1 MPLRESS
8 MTLSTLL
15 VAVGPGDADR
25 VEALATAVTEVAE
38 PTGARVVLLHV
49 FGEDDLESV
58 RERLDQSEASPTAA
72 ARRQKTVR
80 DLTDA
85 FDDADV
91 EYEVRGRVGEKADAI
106 VAAAEDVAAD
116 RVFVA
121 GRPRSPAGKAV
132 FGSTAQT
139 VMLSAPC
146 PTTFVRADT
155 R

>member
-1 MPLRESS
+1 

-15 VAVGPGDADR
+15 VAVGPGDGDR
-25 VEALATAVTEVAE
+25 VDALAAAVTEVAE
-38 PTGARVVLLHV
+38 PTGARVELLHV
-49 FGEDDLESV
+49 FEEDGFENV
-58 RERLDQSEASPTAA
+58 RTQLGQSDASPTAA

-85 FDDADV
+85 FDDAGV
-91 EYEVRGRVGEKADAI
+91 EYDVRGRVGEKADAI
-106 VAAAEDVAAD
+106 VAEAEDVAAD

-132 FGSTAQT
+132 FGSTAQS

-146 PTTFVRADT
+146 PVTFVRVDT

>member
-1 MPLRESS
+1 

-25 VEALATAVTEVAE
+25 LNALAATVTEVAE

-49 FGEDDLESV
+49 FGGDDFEDV
-58 RERLDQSEASPTAA
+58 RDQLGQSDASPTAA

-85 FDDADV
+85 FDDAGV
-91 EYEVRGRVGEKADAI
+91 EYDVRGRVGEKADAI
-106 VAAAEDVAAD
+106 VSAAEDVDAD

-121 GRPRSPAGKAV
+121 GRARSPTGKAV
-132 FGSTAQT
+132 FGSTAQK
-139 VMLSAPC
+139 VMLSAPS
-146 PTTFVRADT
+146 PVTFVRKDT

>member
-1 MPLRESS
+1 

-25 VEALATAVTEVAE
+25 VDALAAAVTEVAE

-49 FGEDDLESV
+49 FGKEDFDSV
-58 RERLDQSEASPTAA
+58 RDRLDQAEASPTAA
-72 ARRQKTVR
+72 ARRQRTVR
-80 DLTDA
+80 DLADA
-85 FDDADV
+85 FDDADD
-91 EYEVRGRVGEKADAI
+91 EYDVRGRVGEKADAI
-106 VAAAEDVAAD
+106 VAEAEDVAAD

>member
-1 MPLRESS
+1 

-25 VEALATAVTEVAE
+25 VDTLAAAVTDVAV

-49 FGEDDLESV
+49 FEEDEFEEV

-72 ARRQKTVR
+72 ARRQRTVR
-80 DLTDA
+80 DLTAA

-91 EYEVRGRVGEKADAI
+91 AYEIRGRIGGKSDAI

-121 GRPRSPAGKAV
+121 GRDRSPTGKAV
-132 FGSTAQT
+132 FGSTAQS

-146 PTTFVRADT
+146 PVTFVRAGT
-155 R
+155 N

>member
-1 MPLRESS
+1 

-25 VEALATAVTEVAE
+25 VDALAAAVTEVAE

-49 FGEDDLESV
+49 FEEDDFESV
-58 RERLDQSEASPTAA
+58 RDRLGQSDASPAAA

-85 FDDADV
+85 FDDAGV
-91 EYEVRGRVGEKADAI
+91 EYDVRGRVGEKADAI

-121 GRPRSPAGKAV
+121 GRARSPTGKAV
-132 FGSTAQT
+132 FGSTAQN
-139 VMLSAPC
+139 VMLTAPC
-146 PTTFVRADT
+146 PVTFVRADT

>member
-1 MPLRESS
+1 

-25 VEALATAVTEVAE
+25 LEALAAAVTEVAE

-49 FGEDDLESV
+49 FGEDDFENV
-58 RERLDQSEASPTAA
+58 RDQLGQSEPNPTAA

-85 FDDADV
+85 FDDASVQYD
-91 EYEVRGRVGEKADAI
+91 VRGRVGERADAI
-106 VAAAEDVAAD
+106 VAEAEDVAAD

-121 GRPRSPAGKAV
+121 GRARSPTGKAV
-132 FGSTAQT
+132 FGSTAQS
-139 VMLSAPC
+139 VMLTAPC
-146 PTTFVRADT
+146 PTTFVRKDT

>member
-1 MPLRESS
+1 

-25 VEALATAVTEVAE
+25 VDALATAVTEVAV
-38 PTGARVVLLHV
+38 PTSARVVLVHV
-49 FGEDDLESV
+49 FGEDDFEAV
-58 RERLDQSEASPTAA
+58 RDRLGQSESSPTAA

-91 EYEVRGRVGEKADAI
+91 EYEIRGRVGEKADAI
-106 VAAAEDVAAD
+106 VAEAEDVAAD

-121 GRPRSPAGKAV
+121 GRSRSPTGKAV

-139 VMLSAPC
+139 VMLTAPC
-146 PTTFVRADT
+146 PVTFVRADT

>member
-1 MPLRESS
+1 

-15 VAVGPGDADR
+15 VAVGPNDADR
-25 VEALATAVTEVAE
+25 VEALAAAVTEIAE
-38 PTGARVVLLHV
+38 PTGARVELLHV
-49 FGEDDLESV
+49 FGEDGFESV
-58 RERLDQSEASPTAA
+58 RERLDQPEASPTAA

-80 DLTDA
+80 DLTAA
-85 FDDADV
+85 FDAVDV
-91 EYEVRGRVGEKADAI
+91 QYEVRGRVGEKADAI
-106 VAAAEDVAAD
+106 VAEAEDVAAD

-121 GRPRSPAGKAV
+121 GRARSPTGKAV

-139 VMLSAPC
+139 VMLSAPA

>member
-1 MPLRESS
+1 

-15 VAVGPGDADR
+15 VAVGSGDADR
-25 VEALATAVTEVAE
+25 VEALAAAVTEVAE
-38 PTGARVVLLHV
+38 PTDAHVVLLHV
-49 FGEDDLESV
+49 FGEDGFESV
-58 RERLDQSEASPTAA
+58 RNRLDQSEASPAAA

-85 FDDADV
+85 FDDASVQYD
-91 EYEVRGRVGEKADAI
+91 VRGRVGEKADAI
-106 VAAAEDVAAD
+106 VSGAQDVAAD

-121 GRPRSPAGKAV
+121 GRARSPTGKAV

>member
-1 MPLRESS
+1 

-25 VEALATAVTEVAE
+25 LEALAAAVTEVAE

-49 FGEDDLESV
+49 FGEDDFENV
-58 RERLDQSEASPTAA
+58 RDQLDQSEASPTAA

-85 FDDADV
+85 FDDASVQYD
-91 EYEVRGRVGEKADAI
+91 VRGRVGERADAI
-106 VAAAEDVAAD
+106 VAEAEDVAAD

-121 GRPRSPAGKAV
+121 GRARSPTGKAV
-132 FGSTAQT
+132 FGSTAQS
-139 VMLSAPC
+139 VMLTAPC
-146 PTTFVRADT
+146 PTTFVRKDT

>member
-1 MPLRESS
+1 
-8 MTLSTLL
+8 MTLSTLV

-25 VEALATAVTEVAE
+25 IESLANAVTEVAV
-38 PTGARVVLLHV
+38 PTGANVVLLHV
-49 FGEDDLESV
+49 FDADDLAAV
-58 RERLDQSEASPTAA
+58 RDQLDDPEASATAA

-80 DLTDA
+80 ELTAA

-91 EYEVRGRVGEKADAI
+91 DYDIRGSVGKKSDAI
-106 VAAAEDVAAD
+106 VSVAEETDAG

-121 GRPRSPAGKAV
+121 GRDRSPTGKAV
-132 FGSTAQT
+132 FGSTAQS

-146 PTTFVRADT
+146 PVTFVRAGT

>member
-1 MPLRESS
+1 
-8 MTLSTLL
+8 MTLSTLV

-25 VEALATAVTEVAE
+25 IESLANAVTEVAV
-38 PTGARVVLLHV
+38 PTGANVVLLHV
-49 FGEDDLESV
+49 FDADDLAAV
-58 RERLDQSEASPTAA
+58 RDQLDDPEASATAA

-80 DLTDA
+80 DLTAA

-91 EYEVRGRVGEKADAI
+91 DYDVRGSVGEKSDAI
-106 VAAAEDVAAD
+106 VSVAEETDAG

-121 GRPRSPAGKAV
+121 GRDRSPTGKAV
-132 FGSTAQT
+132 FGSTAQS

-146 PTTFVRADT
+146 PVTFVRAGT

>member
-1 MPLRESS
+1 MVASG

-25 VEALATAVTEVAE
+25 VDALAAAVTEVAK

-49 FGEDDLESV
+49 FEDDDIEDIQDQ
-58 RERLDQSEASPTAA
+58 LDQSDASPTAA
-72 ARRQKTVR
+72 ARRQKTIR

-85 FDDADV
+85 FNTADV
-91 EYEVRGRVGEKADAI
+91 EYEVRGRVGQQADLI
-106 VAAAEDVAAD
+106 VATAEDVAAE

-121 GRPRSPAGKAV
+121 GRARSPTGKAV
-132 FGSTAQT
+132 FGSTAQS

-146 PTTFVRADT
+146 PVTFVRADAE
-155 R
+155 